1 MTACKD
7 NRSTGKI
14 VIVDTTK
21 GDLQQLPKNI
31 QDSFGAKGNFW
42 PKMVITD
49 PAMSKI
55 YGAYSYTELKP
66 QEYRKL
72 FRDAVRDFKKDAKAG
87 TLTPAGGNPA
97 EDDASS
103 DEKDTDAKEPLTAFE
118 PTDYEEWQ
126 SSKGTTIEARLIA
139 IDEEGRFVFENRQGR
154 KIPVK
159 PTQLDEPSRRRAQ
172 LAAGEG

>member
-1 MTACKD
+1 MTACKE

-31 QDSFGAKGNFW
+31 QDSFSTKGNVW

-55 YGAYSYTELKP
+55 YGAYSYNELKP

-72 FRDAVRDFKKDAKAG
+72 LRDAVRAFKADAKAG
-87 TLTPAGGNPA
+87 TLTPPGERPA
-97 EDDASS
+97 
-103 DEKDTDAKEPLTAFE
+103 DEKAAGDEKGSETKEPLTAFE
-118 PTDYEEWQ
+118 PTDFEKWQ
-126 SSKGTTIEARLIA
+126 SAKGTTIEARLIA
-139 IDEEGRFVFENRQGR
+139 IDEEGRFVFEDRKGR
-154 KIPVK
+154 KIPVS

-172 LAAGEG
+172 LAASEG

>member
-21 GDLQQLPKNI
+21 GDLQKLPQKV
-31 QDSFGAKGNFW
+31 QSAFGAKGNYW
-42 PKMVITD
+42 PKLVITD

-55 YGAYSYTELKP
+55 YGAYSYAELKP
-66 QEYRKL
+66 QEYRSI
-72 FRDAVRDFKKDAKAG
+72 FRDGLRDFKADAKAG
-87 TLTPAGGNPA
+87 TLTPPGEKPAG
-97 EDDASS
+97 DDAP
-103 DEKDTDAKEPLTAFE
+103 DDGEVADADKPLTAFE
-118 PTDYEEWQ
+118 PTDFEEWQ
-126 SSKGTTIEARLIA
+126 SAKGTTIEARLIA
-139 IDEEGRFVFENRQGR
+139 IDEEGRFVFEDRKGR
-154 KIPVK
+154 KIPVS